1 MDLKKNMCRKLQ
13 DKNKKKL
20 NKKTMNEIET
30 ELTKDQIFFR
40 KYASGLRALLVK
52 KYNLEPEL
60 LSYIDLIDALKW
72 AEWHLD
78 DIWIDAY
85 IDRQKFYLCNILKI
99 SQELPSDFYNRDDLI
114 AKKAIRKIHRI
125 IKKTD
130 DLLDKLGVGMDGLA
144 EIADDSDI
152 DYIFGLNQCLEDLE
166 KIHQTLSDKKI
177 NFEDQVYK
185 SKK

>member
-1 MDLKKNMCRKLQ
+1 
-13 DKNKKKL
+13 
-20 NKKTMNEIET
+20 
-30 ELTKDQIFFR
+30 
-40 KYASGLRALLVK
+40 
-52 KYNLEPEL
+52 
-60 LSYIDLIDALKW
+60 
-72 AEWHLD
+72 
-78 DIWIDAY
+78 
-85 IDRQKFYLCNILKI
+85 
-99 SQELPSDFYNRDDLI
+99 
-114 AKKAIRKIHRI
+114 HRI

-152 DYIFGLNQCLEDLE
+152 DYIFGVNQCLEDLE